1 MTSLLASSIPC
12 VRARVSVLHCAAIT
26 VIALMASVAIAQPGD
41 LASARNAWRAA
52 ALSDYEYGYRKY
64 CECHPDA
71 PPETIVTV
79 RGGNPVAVRHRR
91 ADSPTDVPGR
101 NPEVYWT
108 IDGLFDLID
117 SAQRRGATVRA
128 SYDSRLGFP
137 TEVYIDYDAGFIGD
151 ELDVRLTTVA
161 PLAR

>member
-1 MTSLLASSIPC
+1 MSRRERFLRVLAAAC
-12 VRARVSVLHCAAIT
+12 ACAAVT
-26 VIALMASVAIAQPGD
+26 VLAAVASIAIAQPAD
-41 LASARNAWRAA
+41 LASARSAWRSAG
-52 ALSDYEYGYRKY
+52 LTDYEYGYRKY
-64 CECHPDA
+64 CECHPAA

-79 RGGNPVAVRHRR
+79 RGGNPIAVRHRR
-91 ADSPTDVPGR
+91 TDSPTDVPGR

-108 IDGLFDLID
+108 IDGLFELIE

-137 TEVYIDYDAGFIGD
+137 KEVYIDYDADFIGD
-151 ELDVRLTTVA
+151 ELDVRLTTVT

>member
-1 MTSLLASSIPC
+1 MTISFIKATVSLGVLAALASF
-12 VRARVSVLHCAAIT
+12 AT
-26 VIALMASVAIAQPGD
+26 AQPPD
-41 LASARNAWRAA
+41 LATARDAWRAA
-52 ALSDYEYGYRKY
+52 ALADYEYGYRKY

-79 RGGNPVAVRHRR
+79 RGGSPVAVRHRR
-91 ADSPTDVPGR
+91 ADSPSDVPGR

-117 SAQRRGATVRA
+117 SAQQRGVTVRA
-128 SYDSRLGFP
+128 SYDSLLGFP
-137 TEVYIDYDAGFIGD
+137 LEVYIDYDADFIGD
-151 ELDVRLTTVA
+151 ELDVRLTTVT

>member
-1 MTSLLASSIPC
+1 MRREKTFSRI
-12 VRARVSVLHCAAIT
+12 
-26 VIALMASVAIAQPGD
+26 
-41 LASARNAWRAA
+41 ASALAVLAVLAATATAAAQSGNLAAARKTWRAA
-52 ALSDYEYGYRKY
+52 ALTNYEYGYQKY
-64 CECHPDA
+64 CECHPDS

-79 RGGNPVAVRHRR
+79 HDGQPVGVRHRPGG
-91 ADSPTDVPGR
+91 STNEVPGR

-128 SYDSRLGFP
+128 SYDAKLGFP
-137 TEVYIDYDAGFIGD
+137 TQVYIDYDANFIGD
-151 ELDVRLTTVA
+151 ELDVRLTTVT

>member
-1 MTSLLASSIPC
+1 MSRRVRSPRAEFTAVVSTTLVVLAAFASI
-12 VRARVSVLHCAAIT
+12 A
-26 VIALMASVAIAQPGD
+26 MAQPPD

-52 ALSDYEYGYRKY
+52 ALTDYEYGYRKY
-64 CECHPDA
+64 CECHRDA

-79 RGGNPVAVRHRR
+79 RGGSPVAVRHRR
-91 ADSPTDVPGR
+91 TDSPNDVPGR

-117 SAQRRGATVRA
+117 SAQRRGVTVRA
-128 SYDSRLGFP
+128 SYDARLGFP
-137 TEVYIDYDAGFIGD
+137 REVYIDYDADFIGD
-151 ELDVRLTTVA
+151 ELDVRLTNVT

>member
-1 MTSLLASSIPC
+1 MTVSFIKSTASLGVLAALASF
-12 VRARVSVLHCAAIT
+12 AT
-26 VIALMASVAIAQPGD
+26 AQPAD
-41 LASARNAWRAA
+41 LKTARDAWRTA
-52 ALSDYEYGYRKY
+52 ALADYEYGYRKY

-79 RGGNPVAVRHRR
+79 RSGNPVAVRHRR

-137 TEVYIDYDAGFIGD
+137 TEVYIDYDADFIGD
-151 ELDVRLTTVA
+151 ELDVRLTTVTA
-161 PLAR
+161 LAR